1 VSNLD
6 AELLAKVEAF
16 KDVLIACAQGSRDEE
31 IVYRRLRGELLK
43 DTRIAS
49 QLPAF
54 IRPCRTTQE
63 FWDFITQGRS
73 TYASRRSFLQEQFNP
88 VLTMLEAGSLMPAD
102 ASITRTLSI
111 VDSEHVSVAWT
122 KALERRNVD
131 PEGAITAA
139 RTLVEATCKHILD
152 ETGISYD
159 NTDDLPKLYFKTAEQ
174 LNLAPSQHTERAF
187 RQILGA
193 CQTVVNELAGLRNRL
208 SDAHGKGKLAVRPSP
223 RHAELVVNLAGTM
236 ATFLITTWEA
246 STQKADLQKSDLS

>member
-1 VSNLD
+1 MPIPD
-6 AELLAKVEAF
+6 AELLAKVEDF
-16 KDVLIACAQGSRDEE
+16 KDMLIACAQGSRDEE
-31 IVYRRLRGELLK
+31 IEYKRLRGEFLK

-49 QLPAF
+49 QLPGF
-54 IRPCRTTQE
+54 IRRCRTTRE

-88 VLTMLEAGSLMPAD
+88 ILTMLEAGSLMPAD
-102 ASITRTLSI
+102 ASITRALSI
-111 VDSEHVSVAWT
+111 VDSEHVSAAWI

-139 RTLVEATCKHILD
+139 RTLIEPTCKHILD
-152 ETGISYD
+152 ETGVTYD
-159 NTDDLPKLYFKTAEQ
+159 NNDDLPKLYFKTAEQ
-174 LNLAPSQHTERAF
+174 LHLAPSQHTEQAF

-208 SDAHGKGKLAVRPSP
+208 GDAHGKGKLAVKPSP

-236 ATFLITTWEA
+236 ATFLIATWEA
-246 STQKADLQKSDLS
+246 GTQKAHFQKADLS